1 MSEQYQ
7 WCAVGLDDPRDL
19 FQASGEDAARWQDSL
34 AAFVAHTEHKEVK
47 KLIYSIMQK
56 IVV

>member
-1 MSEQYQ
+1 M
-7 WCAVGLDDPRDL
+7 
-19 FQASGEDAARWQDSL
+19 QASGEDAARWQDSL